1 MDKDEE
7 PGKGSEVAA
16 EDEKTSRREVLRKA
30 GPAAYVAPGLLLLAV
45 PAKAQMGSPLLL
57 LRKPWAG
64 GGWECAGC
72 EVMHAVDEL
81 PSG

>member
-45 PAKAQMGSPLLL
+45 PAKAQMGSP
-57 LRKPWAG
+57 PA
-64 GGWECAGC
+64 
-72 EVMHAVDEL
+72 
-81 PSG
+81 PPP

>member
-7 PGKGSEVAA
+7 PGKGSEAEA

-45 PAKAQMGSPLLL
+45 PAKAQMGSP
-57 LRKPWAG
+57 PAPPG
-64 GGWECAGC
+64 
-72 EVMHAVDEL
+72 
-81 PSG
+81 